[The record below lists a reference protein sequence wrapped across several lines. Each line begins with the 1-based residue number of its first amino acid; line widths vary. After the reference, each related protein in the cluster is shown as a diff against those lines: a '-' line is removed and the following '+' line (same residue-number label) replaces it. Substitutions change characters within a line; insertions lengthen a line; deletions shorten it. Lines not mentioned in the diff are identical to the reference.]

1 MNKNALNKEDI
12 AKLFQNGID
21 CSQIIVDEERKD
33 LGLTREE
40 ALKMSAAFGG
50 GMGIGE
56 TCGAVIGAMIVLG
69 LKYGNTGEN
78 QPEQKTLLN
87 EKRAEFIKRFTKL
100 YPSCV
105 CKELLGYD
113 FSKPE
118 EVGKIFEENLLFD
131 FCPNVVRATLNILEE
146 MKKQI

>member
-1 MNKNALNKEDI
+1 MKLKQNLSNEQI
-12 AKLFQNGID
+12 VKLFQNGID
-21 CSQIIVDEERKD
+21 CSQIIVDEKKD
-33 LGLTREE
+33 ALGITKED

-69 LKYGNTGEN
+69 LKYGNTDKN
-78 QPEQKTLLN
+78 QPEKKELLN
-87 EKRAEFIKRFTKL
+87 AKRAEFLERFSKF

-105 CKELLGYD
+105 CKKLLGYD

-118 EVGKIFEENLLFD
+118 EVAKIFEKNLLFE
-131 FCPNVVRATLNILEE
+131 FCPNVVKTTLDILED
-146 MKKQI
+146 MKI